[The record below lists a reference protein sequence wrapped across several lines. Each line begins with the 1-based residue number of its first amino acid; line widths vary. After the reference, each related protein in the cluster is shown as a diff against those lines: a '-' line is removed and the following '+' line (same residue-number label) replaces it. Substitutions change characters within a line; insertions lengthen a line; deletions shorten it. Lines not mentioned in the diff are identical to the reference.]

1 MNPADFLGTYV
12 CVLFIEDFKY
22 DVVHER
28 HIERSAKAKANSP
41 KPQKGELVKA
51 SGYCAKIFRIGT
63 EEECLQE
70 LKRLEKAL
78 DVLENSDLQET
89 NKEGVNDD
97 DDDGKVLEDSETE
110 FEDDDLTMLPE
121 DKEIEAEQK
130 RVETLLKKR
139 KLASME
145 KNKHTSCNHE
155 TEINKL
161 KIQMSNMNE
170 KISILMDLVKQKP
183 EEVAVR
189 TPLRKEE
196 PSLGENSPKNC
207 SPVIFKGIDLTS
219 GHCPSKPNLFATQ
232 KLSVLFKNEEM
243 ETMTLDP
250 SPKSG
255 KGTLDPE
262 RISILFDAVN
272 AVYGEKKTAKWRESI
287 NKAIKQKCLDKLK
300 IKRKTLLI

>member
-145 KNKHTSCNHE
+145 KNKH
-155 TEINKL
+155 
-161 KIQMSNMNE
+161 
-170 KISILMDLVKQKP
+170 
-183 EEVAVR
+183 
-189 TPLRKEE
+189 E